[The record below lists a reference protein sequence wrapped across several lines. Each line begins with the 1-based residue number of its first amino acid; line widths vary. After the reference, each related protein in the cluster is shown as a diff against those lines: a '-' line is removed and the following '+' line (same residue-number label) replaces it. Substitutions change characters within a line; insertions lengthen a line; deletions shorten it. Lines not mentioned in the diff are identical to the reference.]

1 MAEPRSLTL
10 ADAAATHEAG
20 RGLGRALRASR
31 PDSLVIFLEGDLGAG
46 KTTLARGFLE
56 SLGHVGRVPSPTYTL
71 VEPYE
76 VAGYRVCHVDL
87 YRIRAPAELEDIDL
101 AGQLG
106 PGSVALIEWP
116 ERGAGHLPA
125 PDLRV
130 ALEIAGTGRRLRL
143 CACSPAGESMLY
155 EGVMAGG

>member
-1 MAEPRSLTL
+1 VAEPGPLTL

-20 RGLGRALRASR
+20 RRLGAALRTSR
-31 PDSLVIFLEGDLGAG
+31 PGSLVVFLEGDLGAG

-71 VEPYE
+71 VEPYQ
-76 VAGYRVCHVDL
+76 VGGYRVCHVDL
-87 YRIRAPAELEDIDL
+87 YRIRSPAEIEDIDL

-130 ALEIAGTGRRLRL
+130 ALELAGTQRRLRFR
-143 CACSPAGESMLY
+143 ACSPAGESLLHAM
-155 EGVMAGG
+155 GTGAG